1 MTAKINFGVSPAGT
15 FTILLIT
22 GILGYLVYDC
32 DVTSA
37 IGVVGISIVV
47 GLVTLL
53 SLIPIIGWVISV
65 LLSYYWVIPSM
76 LEITGLE
83 YTWLIMAIFV
93 ANVFLGLIITT
104 TMTAITI
111 KTFIVWR
118 RINER

>member
-1 MTAKINFGVSPAGT
+1 MTAKINFDVSPAGT

>member
-32 DVTSA
+32 DVISA